1 MTRGQPRIPAQS
13 GTTNYNAA
21 PSGVTSTAD
30 MEIGQNPDRVLKS
43 TGDAKESFENPGLI
57 KTMEQP
63 YDDEKMAMLAF
74 MNEDIEVKI
83 ASNTDANAEQIFE
96 ININNRPFLFRRGE
110 TKTVP
115 RYVVD
120 RLARMKVS
128 RYTHVEKLN
137 AEGIKDVVYT
147 EITALKYDFM
157 VTRDSNRHGDSWL
170 RSALAERG

>member
-1 MTRGQPRIPAQS
+1 MPRGTPRKLPTAGAS
-13 GTTNYNAA
+13 NYAAA
-21 PSGVTSTAD
+21 PSGATLASD

-74 MNEDIEVKI
+74 MAEDIEVRI
-83 ASNTDANAEQIFE
+83 ATNTDANAEQIFE
-96 ININNRPFLFRRGE
+96 LNINNKPFLFRRGE
-110 TKTVP
+110 TKVVP

-128 RYTHVEKLN
+128 RYTHREVVN
-137 AEGIKDVVYT
+137 NEGIKDVVYG

-157 VTRDSNRHGDSWL
+157 VTKDPNRYGDSWL